1 MITYKTQTWGY
12 KIISNRLLNFYHV
25 DLKKIEPAKLYKYL
39 PQVQRITAQK
49 DGSITIT
56 FSSGYSL
63 PFGLQKIISL
73 FNKQSLQPL
82 DCPDYHYKVPVN
94 VKLVLKGWFLSFE
107 ACLLLLLSHDDQ
119 VNAYVDTEWE
129 LIDSPVGGLYA
140 APYTLFLYADHPK
153 VIQPITA
160 ESYDTRDIIEQ
171 KAALFIRSL
180 IGRIMDAQ
188 PGFEGQAM
196 VSYVEE
202 KLGLSK
208 EDVSEKINALC
219 KDVQVPLHA
228 SFFLEKEA
236 RAAHHLSLRL
246 AL

>member
-25 DLKKIEPAKLYKYL
+25 DLKKIESAKLYKYL

-73 FNKQSLQPL
+73 FNRQSLEPL
-82 DCPDYHYKVPVN
+82 ECPDYHYRVPVSI
-94 VKLVLKGWFLSFE
+94 KSVLKGWFLSFE
-107 ACLLLLLSHDDQ
+107 ASLLLLLLHDEQ
-119 VNAYVDTEWE
+119 VASLVETQWE

-160 ESYDTRDIIEQ
+160 DSYDTRDIIEQ
-171 KAALFIRSL
+171 KTALFIRSL
-180 IGRIMDAQ
+180 IGRILDAQ
-188 PGFEGQAM
+188 PGFEGQAL
-196 VSYVEE
+196 VSYVQE

-208 EDVSEKINALC
+208 DEVSEKINVLC
-219 KDVQVPLHA
+219 KDIQVPLHA
-228 SFFLEKEA
+228 PFFLEKEE
-236 RAAHHLSLRL
+236 RVSRNLSLRF